1 MSLNNAH
8 EGYQYQDLLC
18 SYFILKEII
27 LGRFDS
33 VLTFDK
39 KHIEDD
45 RFDDLVI
52 QNGNRIQRKQI
63 KYSNETNAKH
73 LAKNDLSNDNGTSL
87 AIYKLFENWR
97 ELKKDQTELRLCLA
111 WNEPIEDNIKNALI
125 SQAGDSSFNSIITN
139 VFKLNIDNIWQE
151 NPENFNR
158 WDNLKRYVK
167 KHNIDRNEFVAFCN
181 ELIIETNFP
190 KASLD
195 FIYPDVLENIL
206 IEQAKKI
213 GIGQYPNN
221 DISINDFLIKIVKFS
236 GDFRTNSIQLSI
248 KQILEKLR
256 VKTDFG
262 QIEQKFQIDKEK
274 NIIFKEKIENLLQVF
289 RKNQKSILVAEPG
302 AGKSWFLTNLIEYLK
317 ENNQKVVRHY
327 CFTGMEDSFSEQRI
341 TSDVFFANLIA
352 DIQLIYPESQKQKE
366 QIFASNLSEL
376 NLLLS
381 NINESLIIII
391 DGLDHI
397 ERILNQ
403 SKTLSEEKTRIID
416 FISKIEI
423 PDHVSIILG
432 SQPVNEID
440 TLIQNHHFLRVDLPK
455 WNVDDIFSLI
465 QKFNIDT
472 QTNNLTQILLDKSQG
487 NPLYLNYMLNHLK
500 ENPNIDIQNDF
511 PEYDFNLESYY
522 DFLSSKLNENSTTL
536 NILSCLEFSITREE
550 FSEINPFSHHLDKDL
565 KILSPL
571 ILENLSR
578 GGISLYHD
586 SFRRYQLE
594 KLGEASISCYHI
606 IGDWLNERG
615 FYDNPKSYRY
625 LFKYLFSSGK
635 YSKISSYAT
644 PDFLI
649 NSLYYGYPEKS
660 IRDNSLYFLY
670 VAEEL
675 EDWGLLSF
683 LSEFNRTIYSTNS
696 EKYYSQFIEKFE
708 VYFESVINIYG
719 YDRAISLL
727 FFNNKMNFDIVTTA
741 KAFSILTKNGYKPDW
756 EKVDDLFKD
765 SISEENFEYFL
776 YSQIDNE
783 EKLLEILNNSSKNGY
798 EIFFDICIS
807 FLIKNNHLSIINSFI
822 QGLNN
827 NIKDTIC
834 LKINKISLL
843 QGSKFYSPIN
853 VELAELSLDFLKN
866 GGYIDG
872 RKTADFYF
880 LVSLYAKYN
889 IDGLIEFE
897 KSIDSQNFFYN
908 WIKFF
913 IRVFIIEKKITPESI
928 ESDIISSIEFLCSDV
943 ELFTGSPRA
952 IDLRMSKSEHLI
964 ELSIIKSLCYISN
977 KENWKYILE
986 TLTKIPVPV
995 IDVIGRN
1002 FLNNDNIDFIINAYA
1017 QLEKNQELHY
1027 YEYAEYY
1034 FQKAVIYS
1042 KTQYIEQAKN
1052 ELRNAILYITN
1063 YTFRKDI
1070 TLSEIVDPI
1079 DAIHKLDT
1087 DLALNY
1093 TKKLKY
1099 LTDAVGKHTE
1109 DGKGVKWIA
1118 MDWFKHLSNIDYY
1131 LSGKYLIFEFM
1142 KDPYFWK
1149 LDYMF
1154 VDFLAIS
1161 QKMVNPIILNFLYKL
1176 LPTNNREKYL
1186 NKFSNIINCIK
1197 DKNHHLAKLSLIG
1210 LLNRDWNDSYEK
1222 LSDQTMGNFKSMC
1235 QEFNL
1240 IFNTKEDKNHS
1251 NNYQSNYDE
1260 KLVDFINQSLNIFDD
1275 TLNIEYSIIYDIIE
1289 YYDKK
1294 EYILDSDFNL
1304 LYFYLM
1310 NYNDECIAKDIIT
1323 ALIKKKFPRDYEVYF
1338 ENLFILIQRLN
1349 LSQDLKINLLTLNT
1363 LYSTDGWMNMCV
1375 YKEPL
1380 KLAVELDYHL
1390 AKNEIF
1396 RHLCEHLKLNSYRT
1410 LPIANLV
1417 TAFEFSG
1424 MEKGIIFDLYNNAYT
1439 YIESRLPDIN
1449 DFNWDFVE
1457 SNQFLSGMSADELAI
1472 TLVLAKM
1479 KNFDSTVQRDVL
1491 FAIHYLIGCET
1502 NLLIKPIKWFFENSS
1517 EFNQLS
1523 IVAILELIYLEKNKT
1538 IPLIT
1543 QCKDDFKKCQ
1553 RIGNFYIDRLVDKII
1568 EES

>member
-52 QNGNRIQRKQI
+52 QNGDSIQRKQI

-73 LAKNDLSNDNGTSL
+73 LSKDDLSNDNGTSL

-97 ELKKDQTELRLCLA
+97 ELRTNQTEFRLCLA
-111 WNEPIEDNIKNALI
+111 WNEPIEYNIKDALI
-125 SQAGDSSFNSIITN
+125 PQVGNSSFNSIITN

-167 KHNIDRNEFVAFCN
+167 QHNIDRNEFVAFCN

-195 FIYPDVLENIL
+195 FIYPDVLENVL

-221 DISINDFLIKIVKFS
+221 DISINDFLIKIVKYS
-236 GDFRTNSIQLSI
+236 GDFRTNSTQLNI

-256 VKTDFG
+256 IRTDFG

-274 NIIFKEKIENLLQVF
+274 NIIFKAKIENLLQVF
-289 RKNQKSILVAEPG
+289 KKNQKTILVAEPG

-317 ENNQKVVRHY
+317 ENNHKVVRHY

-341 TSDVFFANLIA
+341 TSDVFFGNLIA
-352 DIQLIYPESQKQKE
+352 DIQLIYPELQKQKE
-366 QIFASNLSEL
+366 QILASNLNEL

-381 NINESLIIII
+381 NINDPLIIII

-397 ERILNQ
+397 ERILSK

-416 FISKIEI
+416 FISKIELSDNI
-423 PDHVSIILG
+423 YIILG

-440 TLIQNHHFLRVDLPK
+440 TLIQNHHFLQVNLPK
-455 WNVDDIFSLI
+455 WNVDDILSLVH
-465 QKFNIDT
+465 KFNIDP
-472 QTNNLTQILLDKSQG
+472 QTYNLTQILLDKSQG

-500 ENPNIDIQNDF
+500 ENPNINIKNDF
-511 PEYDFNLESYY
+511 PEYDFNLKSYY
-522 DFLSSKLNENSTTL
+522 DFLSSQLNENSTTL

-565 KILSPL
+565 KTLSPV

-594 KLGEASISCYHI
+594 KLDKSNICCYKLI
-606 IGDWLNERG
+606 ADWLNKKG

-625 LFKYLFSSGK
+625 LFKYLLNSEK
-635 YSKISSYAT
+635 YSEISNYAT

-660 IRDNSLYFLY
+660 IRGNSLYFLY
-670 VAEEL
+670 VAQKSEN
-675 EDWGLLSF
+675 WGLLSF

-696 EKYYSQFIEKFE
+696 EEYHSQFIENFE
-708 VYFESVINIYG
+708 IYFESVLNIYG
-719 YDRAISLL
+719 YNRANSLL
-727 FFNNKMNFDIVTTA
+727 FFNNEMNFDIVTTA
-741 KAFSILTKNGYKPDW
+741 KAFSILTKNGYKPNW
-756 EKVDDLFKD
+756 KKVNDLFKD

-776 YSQIDNE
+776 YSQIDNK
-783 EKLLEILNNSSKNGY
+783 EKLLKILNKSSENGN

-807 FLIKNNHLSIINSFI
+807 FLIKNNHMSIINSFI
-822 QGLNN
+822 QGLND
-827 NIKDTIC
+827 NIKDNFYF
-834 LKINKISLL
+834 KINKISLL
-843 QGSKFYSPIN
+843 NNNDFYIPIT
-853 VELAELSLDFLKN
+853 VKLDPLFIDAIEERS
-866 GGYIDG
+866 YINSE
-872 RKTADFYF
+872 TMNDFYF
-880 LVSLYAKYN
+880 LVSLYAKYD
-889 IDGLIEFE
+889 IDYLIEFE
-897 KSIDSQNFFYN
+897 KSIVSKNFFYN

-913 IRVFIIEKKITPESI
+913 IQTFIIEQKFHNEDLEPHITKN
-928 ESDIISSIEFLCSDV
+928 IEFLCSDV
-943 ELFTGSPRA
+943 DPFKGNPRA
-952 IDLRMSKSEHLI
+952 VDFCYTNKTLI
-964 ELSIIKSLCYISN
+964 TASIVQSL
-977 KENWKYILE
+977 KYIHNKDAWSFIIQKII
-986 TLTKIPVPV
+986 TLPIER
-995 IDVIGRN
+995 IDVIKEIN
-1002 FLNNDNIDFIINAYA
+1002 INDDNINYILDVYSQF
-1017 QLEKNQELHY
+1017 EESQELHY

-1034 FQKAVIYS
+1034 FQKALIYS
-1042 KTQYIEQAKN
+1042 KSQYIEQAKN
-1052 ELRNAILYITN
+1052 ELRKAILYITN
-1063 YTFRKDI
+1063 YTFRKDV

-1079 DAIHKLDT
+1079 DAIHKLDA
-1087 DLALNY
+1087 DLALDY

-1099 LTDAVGKHTE
+1099 LTDAIGKHTE
-1109 DGKGVKWIA
+1109 DGKGIKWIA
-1118 MDWFKHLSNIDYY
+1118 IDWFKHLSNIDYH
-1131 LSGKYLIFEFM
+1131 LSGKYLICEFM
-1142 KDPYFWK
+1142 KEPYFWK

-1154 VDFLAIS
+1154 VDFLAVS
-1161 QKMVNPIILNFLYKL
+1161 QKMVDPIILNFLYKL

-1186 NKFSNIINCIK
+1186 NNFLNIINCIK
-1197 DKNHHLAKLSLIG
+1197 DKNHHLAKLSLIS
-1210 LLNRDWNDSYEK
+1210 LLNRGWNDSYEK
-1222 LSDQTMGNFKSMC
+1222 LSEKTKTNFKLTC
-1235 QEFNL
+1235 NEFSL
-1240 IFNTKEDKNHS
+1240 KFNIKEDNDNN
-1251 NNYQSNYDE
+1251 NNYGNYY
-1260 KLVDFINQSLNIFDD
+1260 KKMVDFINQLLNISDI
-1275 TLNIEYSIIYDIIE
+1275 TLNIENSSAYDIIE
-1289 YYDKK
+1289 YYKKK
-1294 EYILDSDFNL
+1294 EYILNGDLNL
-1304 LYFYLM
+1304 LYFYLISC
-1310 NYNDECIAKDIIT
+1310 NDECIVKNIIT
-1323 ALIKKKFPRDYEVYF
+1323 SLIKKKFPNNYEVYF

-1349 LSQDLKINLLTLNT
+1349 LSQDVKINLLTLNT
-1363 LYSTDGWMNMCV
+1363 LYSTDGWLNMCT

-1396 RHLCEHLKLNSYRT
+1396 RHLCEHLKLDSYRS
-1410 LPIANLV
+1410 LPIANLI
-1417 TAFEFSG
+1417 TSFEFCG
-1424 MEKGIIFDLYNNAYT
+1424 MEKEIVFDLYNNAYS
-1439 YIESRLPDIN
+1439 YIGSRLPDTN
-1449 DFNWDFVE
+1449 DFDWDSVE
-1457 SNQFLSGMSADELAI
+1457 LNQSLSEMSENELAI
-1472 TLVLAKM
+1472 TLILAKM
-1479 KNFDSTVQRDVL
+1479 KNLDSTIQREIL
-1491 FAIHYLIGCET
+1491 FSIHYLINYQI
-1502 NLLIKPIKWFFENSS
+1502 NLLIKPIKWFLENSR
-1517 EFNQLS
+1517 EFNQLNV
-1523 IVAILELIYLEKNKT
+1523 VAILELIYLEKNQT

-1543 QCKDDFKKCQ
+1543 QCKSDFKKCQ
-1553 RIGNFYIDRLVDKII
+1553 EIGNFYIDNLVDKII
-1568 EES
+1568 EEV

>member
-97 ELKKDQTELRLCLA
+97 ELKKDQTEFRLCLA

-236 GDFRTNSIQLSI
+236 GDFRTNSTQLSI
-248 KQILEKLR
+248 KQILEKLK
-256 VKTDFG
+256 VKTNFG

-274 NIIFKEKIENLLQVF
+274 NIIFKEKTENLLQVF

-302 AGKSWFLTNLIEYLK
+302 AGKSWFLTNLIKYLK
-317 ENNQKVVRHY
+317 ENNKKVVRHY

-341 TSDVFFANLIA
+341 TSDVFFGNLIS
-352 DIQLIYPESQKQKE
+352 DIQLIYPELQKQKE
-366 QIFASNLSEL
+366 QIFASNLNEL

-536 NILSCLEFSITREE
+536 NILSCLEFSITRKE
-550 FSEINPFSHHLDKDL
+550 FSEINPFPHHLDKDL
-565 KILSPL
+565 KILSPV

-594 KLGEASISCYHI
+594 KLGEASTSCYRI

-625 LFKYLFSSGK
+625 LFKYLFSSEK

-696 EKYYSQFIEKFE
+696 
-708 VYFESVINIYG
+708 
-719 YDRAISLL
+719 
-727 FFNNKMNFDIVTTA
+727 DI
-741 KAFSILTKNGYKPDW
+741 
-756 EKVDDLFKD
+756 
-765 SISEENFEYFL
+765 
-776 YSQIDNE
+776 
-783 EKLLEILNNSSKNGY
+783 
-798 EIFFDICIS
+798 
-807 FLIKNNHLSIINSFI
+807 
-822 QGLNN
+822 
-827 NIKDTIC
+827 
-834 LKINKISLL
+834 
-843 QGSKFYSPIN
+843 
-853 VELAELSLDFLKN
+853 
-866 GGYIDG
+866 
-872 RKTADFYF
+872 
-880 LVSLYAKYN
+880 
-889 IDGLIEFE
+889 
-897 KSIDSQNFFYN
+897 
-908 WIKFF
+908 
-913 IRVFIIEKKITPESI
+913 
-928 ESDIISSIEFLCSDV
+928 
-943 ELFTGSPRA
+943 
-952 IDLRMSKSEHLI
+952 
-964 ELSIIKSLCYISN
+964 
-977 KENWKYILE
+977 
-986 TLTKIPVPV
+986 
-995 IDVIGRN
+995 
-1002 FLNNDNIDFIINAYA
+1002 
-1017 QLEKNQELHY
+1017 
-1027 YEYAEYY
+1027 
-1034 FQKAVIYS
+1034 
-1042 KTQYIEQAKN
+1042 
-1052 ELRNAILYITN
+1052 
-1063 YTFRKDI
+1063 
-1070 TLSEIVDPI
+1070 
-1079 DAIHKLDT
+1079 
-1087 DLALNY
+1087 
-1093 TKKLKY
+1093 
-1099 LTDAVGKHTE
+1099 
-1109 DGKGVKWIA
+1109 
-1118 MDWFKHLSNIDYY
+1118 
-1131 LSGKYLIFEFM
+1131 
-1142 KDPYFWK
+1142 
-1149 LDYMF
+1149 
-1154 VDFLAIS
+1154 
-1161 QKMVNPIILNFLYKL
+1161 
-1176 LPTNNREKYL
+1176 
-1186 NKFSNIINCIK
+1186 
-1197 DKNHHLAKLSLIG
+1197 
-1210 LLNRDWNDSYEK
+1210 
-1222 LSDQTMGNFKSMC
+1222 
-1235 QEFNL
+1235 
-1240 IFNTKEDKNHS
+1240 
-1251 NNYQSNYDE
+1251 
-1260 KLVDFINQSLNIFDD
+1260 
-1275 TLNIEYSIIYDIIE
+1275 
-1289 YYDKK
+1289 
-1294 EYILDSDFNL
+1294 
-1304 LYFYLM
+1304 
-1310 NYNDECIAKDIIT
+1310 
-1323 ALIKKKFPRDYEVYF
+1323 
-1338 ENLFILIQRLN
+1338 
-1349 LSQDLKINLLTLNT
+1349 
-1363 LYSTDGWMNMCV
+1363 
-1375 YKEPL
+1375 
-1380 KLAVELDYHL
+1380 
-1390 AKNEIF
+1390 
-1396 RHLCEHLKLNSYRT
+1396 
-1410 LPIANLV
+1410 
-1417 TAFEFSG
+1417 
-1424 MEKGIIFDLYNNAYT
+1424 
-1439 YIESRLPDIN
+1439 
-1449 DFNWDFVE
+1449 
-1457 SNQFLSGMSADELAI
+1457 
-1472 TLVLAKM
+1472 
-1479 KNFDSTVQRDVL
+1479 
-1491 FAIHYLIGCET
+1491 
-1502 NLLIKPIKWFFENSS
+1502 
-1517 EFNQLS
+1517 
-1523 IVAILELIYLEKNKT
+1523 
-1538 IPLIT
+1538 
-1543 QCKDDFKKCQ
+1543 
-1553 RIGNFYIDRLVDKII
+1553 
-1568 EES
+1568 